1 MPEELNNQVKLLLKD
16 AASKLT
22 GPDKRNFMA
31 KTTIAFFDSSPR
43 KAETYMGWNRRSVE
57 LGLHE
62 LRTGITCLDNYS
74 ARGNK
79 KTEEKII
86 ALEADIRS
94 VVDPHSQAD
103 PQMKT
108 TFAYTRITAAGVY
121 EALIEEKGYTR
132 DQLPSVRTISE
143 ILNRLGYRLRKV
155 QKSRPQKKL
164 LRQSR
169 SLTM

>member
-1 MPEELNNQVKLLLKD
+1 MPEELTVQVKSLLKD

-22 GPDKRNFMA
+22 GPDKRSVMA
-31 KTTIAFFDSSPR
+31 KTTLALFGASPR
-43 KAETYMGWNRRSVE
+43 KAETYQGWNRGSVE

-62 LRTGITCLDNYS
+62 LRTGMTCLDNYR

-79 KTEEKII
+79 KTEEKIST
-86 ALEADIRS
+86 LEADIRS

-108 TFAYTRITAAGVY
+108 SFAYTRITAQGVY
-121 EALIEEKGYTR
+121 EALIEEKGYSR

-155 QKSRPQKKL
+155 QKTRPQKKR
-164 LRQSR
+164 LRQS
-169 SLTM
+169 

>member
-1 MPEELNNQVKLLLKD
+1 MPEELTAQVKALLKD

-22 GPDKRNFMA
+22 GPNKRSFMA
-31 KTTIAFFDSSPR
+31 KTTITFFDASPR
-43 KAETYMGWNRRSVE
+43 KAETYMGWNRRSIK

-62 LRTGITCLDNYS
+62 LHTGITCLDNYG

-79 KTEEKII
+79 KTEEKITS
-86 ALEADIRS
+86 LEIDIRS

-108 TFAYTRITAAGVY
+108 TLAYTRITAQGVY
-121 EALIEEKGYTR
+121 DTLIEEKGYTEE
-132 DQLPSVRTISE
+132 QLPSVRTISE

-164 LRQSR
+164 LRQS
-169 SLTM
+169 

>member
-1 MPEELNNQVKLLLKD
+1 MPEELTAQVKSLLKD

-22 GPDKRNFMA
+22 GPNKRNFMA
-31 KTTIAFFDSSPR
+31 KTTLTFFDGSAR
-43 KAETYMGWNRRSVE
+43 KAETYMGWNRGSIK

-62 LRTGITCLDNYS
+62 LHTGITCLDNYG

-79 KTEEKII
+79 KSEEKIST
-86 ALEADIRS
+86 LEGDIRS

-108 TFAYTRITAAGVY
+108 TFAYSRITAQGVY
-121 EALIEEKGYTR
+121 DAMIEEKHYTK

-155 QKSRPQKKL
+155 QKARPQKKL
-164 LRQSR
+164 LRQS
-169 SLTM
+169 